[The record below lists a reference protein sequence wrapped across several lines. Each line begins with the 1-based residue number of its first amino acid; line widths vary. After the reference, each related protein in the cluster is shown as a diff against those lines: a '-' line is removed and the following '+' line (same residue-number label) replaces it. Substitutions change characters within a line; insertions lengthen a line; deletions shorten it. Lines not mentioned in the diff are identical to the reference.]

1 METIFLGSEAL
12 ARGELTR
19 GRLRSAYRAIF
30 PDVYQPRIAEPSLY
44 ANTRAAW
51 LWSKR
56 RGVITGRAAA
66 ALHGARW
73 VDEDAPIELI
83 WSNNRSP
90 AGIIT
95 HNDRF
100 SCDDVVE
107 INGMPVATIQRCA
120 FDIGR
125 FLPRDAA
132 VMHLDALARAT
143 GVAAEGVLPLT
154 DRYQGLR
161 GVRRCREV
169 IDLMDAGAES
179 PKETW
184 LRLLVMAAGYPRP
197 RTQIPVLDF
206 DGYPFAYLDMGWQD
220 PMIALEYDG
229 EIHQTDRAR
238 YAWDAKR
245 LRKVQRQ
252 GWLHIRVIK
261 EDRPRD
267 VLDRVREA
275 WARRQT
281 GASFRRQTVARAGK
295 RAS

>member
-1 METIFLGSEAL
+1 MGTIFLGSEAL

-44 ANTRAAW
+44 ANTMAAW
-51 LWSKR
+51 LWSRR

-66 ALHGARW
+66 ALHGAKW
-73 VDEDAPIELI
+73 VAEDAPIELI
-83 WSNNRSP
+83 WSNNRPP

-100 SCDDVVE
+100 TCDEVVE
-107 INGMPVATIQRCA
+107 IDGMPVATIQRSA

-125 FLPRDAA
+125 FLPRDTA
-132 VMHLDALARAT
+132 VVHLDALARAT
-143 GVAAEGVLPLT
+143 GLAAEHVLPLT
-154 DRYQGLR
+154 DGYRGAR
-161 GVRRCREV
+161 GVRRCREALE
-169 IDLMDAGAES
+169 LMDAGAES

-206 DGYPFAYLDMGWQD
+206 DGYPFAYLDMGWEG

-229 EIHQTDRAR
+229 NIHQTDRAR

-275 WARRQT
+275 WARHQT
-281 GASFRRQTVARAGK
+281 EVRAVR